1 MLCWIVRGRAF
12 VEGTDSYRRTVQKTE
27 AASKCSKLAIINIR
41 RNLRRFGSIYAP
53 QTREGRNEPWSP
65 PLASDE
71 PLLPKVAP
79 RRPPGNVHEVATAM
93 ATEAHKR
100 VPKTAAQRLTGSSRT
115 VYVHSSP
122 LHFVQSFQDTIAHI
136 NHSFLAAR
144 PFVIASRPIRP
155 SHADSHPHPQNQ
167 VLWCV

>member
-41 RNLRRFGSIYAP
+41 RNLRRFGSIHAP
-53 QTREGRNEPWSP
+53 QTREGRKRTMTPLMIEALCHHPWKSLGSTLMRWLSSSGMSSKPWSP

-93 ATEAHKR
+93 ETKRSDRSTRESAKNSSAEIDGQLAHCIC
-100 VPKTAAQRLTGSSRT
+100 T
-115 VYVHSSP
+115 
-122 LHFVQSFQDTIAHI
+122 
-136 NHSFLAAR
+136 
-144 PFVIASRPIRP
+144 
-155 SHADSHPHPQNQ
+155 
-167 VLWCV
+167 